1 MFAIAFDL
9 VVADAAEHHPR
20 GVAAAYAD
28 IGTALKKFGSDRIQ
42 GSVYVSQN
50 DDMAN
55 LFAALLALKALP
67 WFPKVVR
74 DIRGFKIENWSDYS
88 DYQRPRNVGLDP
100 SKLLNSSI

>member
-20 GVAAAYAD
+20 GVTAAYTE
-28 IGTALKKFGSDRIQ
+28 IGASLKKFGFERIQ
-42 GSVYVSQN
+42 GSVYVSEN
-50 DDMAN
+50 NDMAN

-74 DIRGFKIENWSDYS
+74 DIRGFRIENWSDFT
-88 DYQRPRNVGLDP
+88 PIVKGP
-100 SKLLNSSI
+100 PVPP